1 MEKIDMDGVDP
12 LRWAEVRRRAGV
24 IRKYLAIGDADEAH
38 RKEHAKLL
46 GLSPNQFMAL
56 VRAWREHEGSAARL
70 AGSGAKRG
78 APRRRTRLAVPR
90 ESKTVAAAI
99 IDEIGGSAP
108 FVGINRRVAEE
119 CLAQGL
125 TPPSRSTVWNM
136 VMSRRST
143 QAGPLEGVVI
153 GTCRV
158 RLPVQAGTVVAMPSL
173 TLAVRG
179 EDGTVLAASM
189 SEPDDGWSDFLS
201 RLVASEEDV
210 RIDETLSPLLP
221 GDGHRS
227 RPIAP
232 TAARSALSRVLG
244 RGIDRLRL
252 VYVASKAIAPERLL
266 TTRED
271 RPLSAEDARAI
282 VSDALTRHNGARQNP
297 PPVWMDTGSQ

>member
-12 LRWAEVRRRAGV
+12 LRWAEVRRRADV
-24 IRKYLAIGDADEAH
+24 IRKYLAVEDADEVH
-38 RKEHAKLL
+38 RKEHARLL

-56 VRAWREHEGSAARL
+56 VRAWREHEGRAARL

-78 APRRRTRLAVPR
+78 APRRRTRLAVPH

-99 IDEIGGSAP
+99 IDELGGSAP
-108 FVGINRRVAEE
+108 FVDINRRVAEK

-143 QAGPLEGVVI
+143 QAGPLKGVVV

-158 RLPVQAGTVVAMPSL
+158 RLPVQAGTVIAMPSL
-173 TLAVRG
+173 TLAVRS
-179 EDGTVLAASM
+179 EDGAVLAASM
-189 SEPDDGWSDFLS
+189 SEPNDGWSDFLF
-201 RLVASEEDV
+201 RLVAAEEDV

-221 GDGHRS
+221 DDGHRS
-227 RPIAP
+227 RSITP

-244 RGIDRLRL
+244 RGIERLRL

-271 RPLSAEDARAI
+271 RPLSPGDAHVI
-282 VSDALTRHNGARQNP
+282 VADALTRHNGARQIP
-297 PPVWMDTGSQ
+297 PPIWIDTGSQ